1 MRRRRAEKRE
11 TIPDPKYSSDM
22 VARFVSIVMT
32 KGKKTIA
39 EGIVYGALD
48 LIKGKTP
55 EDTPL
60 KAFNKAIDNV
70 RPRLEVKGR
79 RVGGATYQVPVDVS
93 PLRGSSLAMRWIR
106 DFARKKKGKPMMVKL
121 ADELIAAYKNEG
133 PAIKKRDETHKM
145 AEANRAFSHLRW

>member
-11 TIPDPKYSSDM
+11 TTPDPKYNSDM
-22 VARFVSIVMT
+22 VARFVSIVMS

-48 LIKGKTP
+48 IIKDKTP
-55 EDTPL
+55 EDSPL

-93 PLRGSSLAMRWIR
+93 PIRGSSLAMRWIR
-106 DFARKKKGKPMMVKL
+106 DYARKKKGKPMMVKL

>member
-11 TIPDPKYSSDM
+11 TIPDPKYNSDM

-39 EGIVYGALD
+39 ESIVYGALNI
-48 LIKGKTP
+48 IKDKTP
-55 EDTPL
+55 EDSPL
-60 KAFNKAIDNV
+60 KSFNKAIDNV

-93 PLRGSSLAMRWIR
+93 PIRGSSLAMRWIR

>member
-11 TIPDPKYSSDM
+11 TIPDPKYNSDM
-22 VARFVSIVMT
+22 VARFVSIVMS

-39 EGIVYGALD
+39 EGIVYGALNI
-48 LIKGKTP
+48 IKDKTP
-55 EDTPL
+55 EDSPL

-93 PLRGSSLAMRWIR
+93 PIRGSSLAMRWIR
-106 DFARKKKGKPMMVKL
+106 DYARKKKGKPMMVKL